1 MSSKRNTDKRSG
13 RSSLTKRHRA
23 KGFTLIEITAV
34 ITLLLIL
41 TAAGFSYSHLRGI
54 YADSFVRGFASDI
67 RYVYRRSVYSDRQTQ
82 LDYLF
87 EGTEGKKGQQ
97 ISGYEIREEGL
108 IVKTVRFPEDLR
120 VRSTNDLEKIE
131 FLRSGQFRSAGETVR
146 IEDRQSG
153 KSFRLTIVPFSGRV
167 EVYRDE

>member
-1 MSSKRNTDKRSG
+1 MSSKRNTDKGSG
-13 RSSLTKRHRA
+13 RSWLTKKRRV
-23 KGFTLIEITAV
+23 KGFTLVEITAV
-34 ITLLLIL
+34 ITLLMIL
-41 TAAGFSYSHLRGI
+41 TAAGFSYRHLRGL

-67 RYVYRRSVYSDRQTQ
+67 RHIYRRSVYSDRQTQ

-87 EGTEGKKGQQ
+87 EGKEGKKGQQ

-108 IVKTVRFPEDLR
+108 IVKTVRFPEDLQ

-131 FLRSGQFRSAGETVR
+131 FLRSGQFRWAGETIR

-153 KSFRLTIVPFSGRV
+153 KRFRLTIVPFSGRV
-167 EVYRDE
+167 EVYLDE